1 MILSIVTGEG
11 GKVLT
16 EPGQGVEPPEEG
28 VEGVKLL
35 LPRELLLL
43 QEQLHNGERGS

>member
-1 MILSIVTGEG
+1 MVAGEG
-11 GKVLT
+11 GKVPT
-16 EPGQGVEPPEEG
+16 EPGQGVKPPEKG
-28 VEGVKLL
+28 VEGVELL